1 MKARTTGGRGAPL
14 VRLAAAVLLCAL
26 GASASTAQTGAGALE
41 GRVLDEGG
49 APVAGATIAARNLT
63 TGFRGSALTDGS
75 GLFRIVGLPEGA
87 YDVAAEASG
96 FGTALTTDVA
106 VGAAGAARVDFVLRA
121 GTPRGAVTSVA
132 TPPSEPGPTTK
143 SRPRFQIYGFAALNL
158 IYDVD
163 QMNPDWY
170 DMMRPSKLPSFP
182 DEFGL
187 NGNFWA
193 SVRQSRFGVRS
204 WLPTGLGEIK
214 TEFEFD
220 LSGVGADAGETTF
233 HLRQAWGELGAFLV
247 GQTASVFMDMDI
259 FPRIVEYFG
268 PDGMVFYRNVQ
279 LRWTPIRGEKRLIF
293 ALERPGANGDT
304 GEFAG
309 RVELEGVKSRFPYPD
324 FTAQYHYGED
334 WGHVQLAGIVRYIG
348 WTDTLRDRFDLA
360 GHAIGWGFNLS
371 SVLKLSK
378 TGNLRLEAS
387 YGEGIETYMRDA
399 PVDVAAESNPGHP
412 SQPVVGKALPV
423 FGMAAFYD
431 FNWSEAFSSAI
442 GYSRI
447 DIQNSDDQL
456 PNAFKGGQYA
466 LANLLFYPVKNV
478 MTGLEFQWGRR
489 QNFSDGF
496 AVNDFRI
503 QFSARYNFSFDRG
516 GEK

>member
-1 MKARTTGGRGAPL
+1 MI
-14 VRLAAAVLLCAL
+14 AAALLWTV
-26 GASASTAQTGAGALE
+26 GTVSAAAQSGSGVLE
-41 GRVLDEGG
+41 GRVLDQGRI
-49 APVAGATIAARNLT
+49 PVAGATIAARNLA
-63 TGFRGSALTDGS
+63 TGFRQTAVSDAS
-75 GLFRIVGLPEGA
+75 GLFRIGALPAGA
-87 YDVAAEASG
+87 YDVTAEASG
-96 FGTALTTDVA
+96 FGTGLATGVA
-106 VGAAGAARVDFVLRA
+106 VAASGAASVDFVLEPAAREA
-121 GTPRGAVTSVA
+121 IGTPVA
-132 TPPSEPGPTTK
+132 GPPAKPVPKGGP
-143 SRPRFQIYGFAALNL
+143 RLQIYGFAALNL

-170 DMMRPSKLPSFP
+170 DMERPSKLPSFP
-182 DEFGL
+182 DEFGE

-204 WLPTGLGEIK
+204 WLPTGLGEIR

-220 LSGVGADAGETTF
+220 LSGVGAEAGQTTF
-233 HLRQAWGELGAFLV
+233 HLRQAWGELGAFLA
-247 GQTASVFMDMDI
+247 GQTVSVFMDMDV

-279 LRWTPIRGEKRLIF
+279 LRWTPIAGKKRLIF

-304 GEFAG
+304 GEYAG
-309 RVELEGVKSRFPYPD
+309 RVELEGVKGRYPYPD

-334 WGHVQLAGIVRYIG
+334 WGHIQLAGIVRYIG
-348 WTDTLRDRFDLA
+348 WTDTLPDQYDLA
-360 GHAIGWGFNLS
+360 GHTMGWGFNLS

-399 PVDVAAESNPGHP
+399 PVDVAAQANPGHP
-412 SQPVVGKALPV
+412 AQPVVGKALPV

-431 FNWSEAFSSAI
+431 FNWSEEFSTAF

-456 PNAFKGGQYA
+456 PTAFRRGQYA
-466 LANLLFYPVKNV
+466 LANLLYYPVKNV
-478 MTGLEFQWGRR
+478 MTGLELQWGRR

-496 AVNDFRI
+496 AVDDFRI
-503 QFSARYNFSFDRG
+503 QFSARYNFSFEVRGDR
-516 GEK
+516 

>member
-1 MKARTTGGRGAPL
+1 MRPWTPA
-14 VRLAAAVLLCAL
+14 VVAALSWAL
-26 GASASTAQTGAGALE
+26 GPASVPAQARAGVLE
-41 GRVLDEGG
+41 GRVLDERR
-49 APVAGATIAARNLT
+49 APVANATIAARHLA
-63 TGFRGSALTDGS
+63 TGFRQSAVSDAS
-75 GLFRIVGLPEGA
+75 GLFRVGPLPEGL
-87 YDVAAEASG
+87 YDVTAEAPGYGTGLASG
-96 FGTALTTDVA
+96 VATA
-106 VGAAGAARVDFVLRA
+106 AAGSVRVDFVLKASLPEGR
-121 GTPRGAVTSVA
+121 VA
-132 TPPSEPGPTTK
+132 PAAAPSEKPAPRRGP
-143 SRPRFQIYGFAALNL
+143 RLQIYGYAALNL
-158 IYDVD
+158 INDFD

-170 DMMRPSKLPSFP
+170 DMERPSKLPAFP
-182 DEFGL
+182 NEFGE

-193 SVRQSRFGVRS
+193 SVRQTRFGVRS
-204 WLPTGLGEIK
+204 WIPTGLGEVR

-220 LSGVGADAGETTF
+220 LSGVAPDAGETTF
-233 HLRQAWGELGAFLV
+233 HLRQAWGELGPFLA
-247 GQTASVFMDMDI
+247 GQTVSVFMDMDI

-309 RVELEGVKSRFPYPD
+309 RVELEGVQSRFPYPD
-324 FTAQYHYGED
+324 LTAQYHYGDD

-348 WTDTLRDRFDLA
+348 WTDSVRDQYDLA

-371 SVLKLSK
+371 SVLKVSQ

-399 PVDVAAESNPGHP
+399 PVDVAAQANPGHP

-431 FNWSEAFSSAI
+431 FNWSEKFSSAI

-447 DIQNSDDQL
+447 DIENSDDQL
-456 PNAFKGGQYA
+456 PTAFRSGQYA
-466 LANLLFYPVKNV
+466 LANLLYYPVRNV

-489 QNFSDGF
+489 ENFSDGF

-503 QFSARYNFSFDRG
+503 QFSARYNFSFEA
-516 GEK
+516 GE